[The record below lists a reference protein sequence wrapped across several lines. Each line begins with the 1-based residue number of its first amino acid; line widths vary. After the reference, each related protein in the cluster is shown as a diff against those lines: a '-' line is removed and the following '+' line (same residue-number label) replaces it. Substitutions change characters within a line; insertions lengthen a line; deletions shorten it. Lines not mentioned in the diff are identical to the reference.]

1 MGDKTRAHCT
11 CCGGH
16 KSVVGEISWLGN
28 CRSCGQMLLAENI
41 VGIAAKKGF
50 AYRRQARGYLK
61 YAQRVLLDA
70 TEGET

>member
-1 MGDKTRAHCT
+1 
-11 CCGGH
+11 
-16 KSVVGEISWLGN
+16 
-28 CRSCGQMLLAENI
+28 MLLAENI